1 MARKKVV
8 LTGAAGTI
16 SSQILPALRERFDV
30 TLLDRTRDGRA
41 GRLDDVVLVDLAD
54 PNLDAYRAHFKG
66 AAAIVHNAYAI
77 DADHPSDRMGQW
89 LPHERNPSPYP
100 MGLDGF
106 AVERLNVDMVY
117 RVLRLAVEERIPR
130 VVIAS
135 SNHAADWYETRLH
148 DGRLHAIGPET
159 YPLSDNFYGWAKAS
173 YELLAFTFASGIFG
187 RAVETV
193 CVRIGAPRPITVEI
207 EGDLVGYRRNLGA
220 YVSPRDLA
228 QLYVRAIETP
238 DIRNAHGVPWLVV
251 YGISGNARAYW
262 SLDSARNMLGYA
274 PEDNSEVVFADDI
287 RRLLIEPARR

>member
-1 MARKKVV
+1 M
-8 LTGAAGTI
+8 
-16 SSQILPALRERFDV
+16 
-30 TLLDRTRDGRA
+30 
-41 GRLDDVVLVDLAD
+41 
-54 PNLDAYRAHFKG
+54 
-66 AAAIVHNAYAI
+66 
-77 DADHPSDRMGQW
+77 
-89 LPHERNPSPYP
+89 
-100 MGLDGF
+100 
-106 AVERLNVDMVY
+106 
-117 RVLRLAVEERIPR
+117 
-130 VVIAS
+130 
-135 SNHAADWYETRLH
+135 
-148 DGRLHAIGPET
+148 
-159 YPLSDNFYGWAKAS
+159 
-173 YELLAFTFASGIFG
+173 LAFTFASGIFG

-274 PEDNSEVVFADDI
+274 PEDDSEVVFADDI